1 MHHLFII
8 GGRQQDKKN
17 IEIATVHIDS
27 VPSHGG
33 VMEGAHSH
41 WLEKLTYGYR
51 SIGIITSQ

>member
-8 GGRQQDKKN
+8 GRRQQDKKN

-27 VPSHGG
+27 VPSHRG

-41 WLEKLTYGYR
+41 WGFL
-51 SIGIITSQ
+51 

>member
-1 MHHLFII
+1 MHRLFII
-8 GGRQQDKKN
+8 GRKQQDKKIY

-41 WLEKLTYGYR
+41 WGFL
-51 SIGIITSQ
+51 